1 MKHYLLPILFL
12 VSGALPAQ
20 PQLAL
25 IPVPANGLNAP
36 LQVVNAADGS
46 NRFFVVQKGGGIRVY
61 GPAWDF
67 LGNFLHIPEI
77 GGGGEGGLLSMVFHP
92 DYANNG
98 LFYVYYTNA
107 AGDLDLARYQVYPNN
122 PNLANPSSKVLLLS
136 IPHPDIY
143 HYGGEL
149 HFGNDG
155 FLYLSTGDG
164 GNPGDMVNN
173 AQNPNVLLG
182 KMLRIAVDTSSV
194 APYYSIPADNPFGNE
209 VYALGFRNPFRWSFD
224 RLTHDIWVADVGSS
238 IREEINFL
246 PAGSTPGANFGW
258 SCLEG
263 EFSFNPSFC
272 LPGLTTITPAFAY
285 YSLPPVS
292 VIGGVVYRGAAMPDL
307 QGYYMAADYFSG
319 NWYLLSPD
327 GNGGWN
333 TTIQNLPVKGIAD
346 FGESET
352 GEVYVVS
359 ITENTIYQ
367 LGLAGSA
374 TEDANQSWAAAIQ
387 VYPNLLSS
395 PGSIQISYPGIAL
408 QSLQLSNPAGKVLL
422 NRDISGTQDQLLLE
436 LPAMLPGIYWLKL
449 TAASGWSVVRKVVL
463 R

>member
-1 MKHYLLPILFL
+1 MQPMAATGFL
-12 VSGALPAQ
+12 WCKKAAESGCTDPLGIFWAISSI
-20 PQLAL
+20 
-25 IPVPANGLNAP
+25 IPG
-36 LQVVNAADGS
+36 
-46 NRFFVVQKGGGIRVY
+46 
-61 GPAWDF
+61 
-67 LGNFLHIPEI
+67 I

-92 DYANNG
+92 DYADNG

-122 PNLANPSSKVLLLS
+122 PDLANPSSKVLLLS

-155 FLYLSTGDG
+155 YLYLSTGDG

-182 KMLRIAVDTSSV
+182 KLLRIAVDTSSV

-246 PAGSTPGANFGW
+246 PAGSSPGANFGW

-292 VIGGVVYRGAAMPDL
+292 VIGGVVYRGTSMPDL
-307 QGYYMAADYFSG
+307 QGYYMTADYFSG

-333 TTIQNLPVKGIAD
+333 NTIQTLPVKGIAD
-346 FGESET
+346 FGESEN
-352 GEVYVVS
+352 GDVYVVS
-359 ITENTIYQ
+359 THRKHHLSAGISRLRHRRCQ
-367 LGLAGSA
+367 PVLGRSDSGLP
-374 TEDANQSWAAAIQ
+374 EPFIQSREH
-387 VYPNLLSS
+387 PDKLS
-395 PGSIQISYPGIAL
+395 
-408 QSLQLSNPAGKVLL
+408 
-422 NRDISGTQDQLLLE
+422 RDCA
-436 LPAMLPGIYWLKL
+436 PV
-449 TAASGWSVVRKVVL
+449 ASTGQCSR
-463 R
+463 